1 DREHALSL
9 EPRRYGPE
17 SAPRAGR
24 DENFFIAHRV
34 KRHAGGHHQKGKRR
48 KEGEQMKRAIVLA
61 LVLLAAVAAPLSGVA
76 YAGTNAAAGLDPRV
90 ALLWKQQM
98 EGQPV
103 IRVAAGPQPSS
114 VSLSDG
120 TADRQP
126 HPQAIA
132 LGREEGIEELLEVM
146 RRSSDTRVLHADED
160 AGAI

>member
-1 DREHALSL
+1 MSDF
-9 EPRRYGPE
+9 
-17 SAPRAGR
+17 GR
-24 DENFFIAHRV
+24 V
-34 KRHAGGHHQKGKRR
+34 TW
-48 KEGEQMKRAIVLA
+48 
-61 LVLLAAVAAPLSGVA
+61 GVA
-76 YAGTNAAAGLDPRV
+76 QSGASDLDFFFYSYGAHQDLHSFPTRRSSDLSNARAAAAGLDPRV

-132 LGREEGIEELLEVM
+132 LGREERSEEHTSELQSPDHLVCRLLLE
-146 RRSSDTRVLHADED
+146 
-160 AGAI
+160 